1 MFKTKNK
8 KNQRG
13 VSLFLITIMI
23 SVLVAFSL
31 NVATII
37 VESAKLTSNAGDS
50 VKAFHCADSGI
61 EYVLYQISLSP
72 EPTICTSP
80 ANSISGTVNG
90 DSYYSFD
97 TTVFNTNNDCGV
109 GTIVTALGNFNGS
122 VRKVQIQY

>member
-61 EYVLYQISLSP
+61 EYGLYQISQGLI
-72 EPTICTSP
+72 TCTSTP
-80 ANSISGTVNG
+80 GTDFNGSVNSDSNYTFDGTIINP
-90 DSYYSFD
+90 
-97 TTVFNTNNDCGV
+97 NNDCGV
-109 GTIVTALGNFNGS
+109 GTNVTTLGNFNGS